1 MTGGSAKQEKVGM
14 NWRTAALAILAL
26 LWTPQA
32 IGQAGR
38 GDPLAAMSEEQK
50 DALAARIAAGTPR
63 KSKVL
68 VIGAARGFHHESIS
82 DAMTAIAVLGQESG
96 LFDVELRTDF
106 DLINPRGGKKMRF
119 GFIAEG
125 LGDFDALVLVNTT
138 GEWGLSE
145 ESKQALLAF
154 VRDSGK
160 GLVGVHGAL
169 DANYSW
175 PGYADMLGAGFGG
188 HPLNTI
194 DKPVVTFPLVNEA
207 PDSPITRH
215 WPSNFSTQNE
225 LYLPKPFSRAKVRV
239 LLRIDQDRISTA
251 PAGTSD
257 IPVAWMRNYGSGR
270 VFYSS
275 IGHTRRSWAD
285 PEVRKMYLE
294 AIRWA
299 LGLTRYRGD
308 EP

>member
-1 MTGGSAKQEKVGM
+1 MK
-14 NWRTAALAILAL
+14 WLAWTIAVFSLLCIVPASLASE
-26 LWTPQA
+26 
-32 IGQAGR
+32 R

-50 DALAARIAAGTPR
+50 DALAARIAAGVPR
-63 KSKVL
+63 KPRVL
-68 VIGAARGFHHESIS
+68 VLGAEAGFHHESIS
-82 DAMTAIAVLGQESG
+82 DAMTAIAVMGQESG
-96 LFDVELRTDF
+96 LYDAELRTDF
-106 DLINPRGGKKMRF
+106 ALINPRGGKKMRF
-119 GFIAEG
+119 GFIPEG
-125 LGDFDALVLVNTT
+125 LADFDAVVLVNTT
-138 GEWGLSE
+138 GEWGINE

-154 VRDSGK
+154 VHDQGK
-160 GLVGVHGAL
+160 GIVGVHGAL

-175 PGYADMLGAGFGG
+175 PAYAEMLGAQFGG

-215 WPSNFSTQNE
+215 WSRYFSEQNE
-225 LYLPKPFSRAKVRV
+225 LYVPRAFSRDKAHV
-239 LLRIDQDRISTA
+239 LLRIDQDRIATG

-257 IPVAWMRNYGSGR
+257 IPVAWTRSYGAGR

-299 LGLTRYRGD
+299 LGLTQNG
-308 EP
+308 PAGGK

>member
-1 MTGGSAKQEKVGM
+1 MKWLALAL
-14 NWRTAALAILAL
+14 AALSLLSIAPASLASA
-26 LWTPQA
+26 Q
-32 IGQAGR
+32 
-38 GDPLAAMSEEQK
+38 GDPLAALSEEQK
-50 DALAARIAAGTPR
+50 DALAARIAAGNPR
-63 KSKVL
+63 KPRVL
-68 VIGAARGFHHESIS
+68 VLGAVAGFHHESVS
-82 DAMTAIAVLGQESG
+82 DAMTAFSVMGQESG
-96 LFDVELRTDF
+96 LFDAELRTDF
-106 DLINPRGGKKMRF
+106 ALINPRGGKKMRF
-119 GFIAEG
+119 GFIPEG
-125 LGDFDALVLVNTT
+125 LGDFDAVVLVNTT

-154 VRDSGK
+154 VHDQGK

-175 PGYADMLGAGFGG
+175 PAYAEMLGAQFGG

-194 DKPVVTFPLVNEA
+194 DTPTVTFPLVNET

-215 WPSNFSTQNE
+215 WPRFFSHQNE
-225 LYLPKPFSRAKVRV
+225 LYVPRAFSRNKAHV
-239 LLRIDQDRISTA
+239 LLRIDQDRIATG

-257 IPVAWMRNYGSGR
+257 IPIAWTRSHGKGR

-294 AIRWA
+294 GIRWA
-299 LGLTRYRGD
+299 LDLTRDG
-308 EP
+308 PAVGK

>member
-1 MTGGSAKQEKVGM
+1 M
-14 NWRTAALAILAL
+14 NWRMAIPAILAL
-26 LWTPQA
+26 VWAPQA
-32 IGQAGR
+32 AVGAER
-38 GDPLAAMSEEQK
+38 GDPLAAMSEQQL
-50 DALAARIAAGTPR
+50 DALAARIAAGIPR
-63 KSKVL
+63 KPRVL
-68 VIGAARGFHHESIS
+68 ILGAERGFHHESIS
-82 DAMTAIAVLGQESG
+82 DAMVAIAVLGQESG
-96 LFDVELRTDF
+96 LFDAELRTDF

-119 GFIAEG
+119 GFIPEG

-138 GEWGLSE
+138 GEWGLGAE
-145 ESKQALLAF
+145 AKQALLGF
-154 VRDSGK
+154 VHDRGK
-160 GLVGVHGAL
+160 GIVGVHGAL

-175 PGYADMLGAGFGG
+175 PEYADMLGAGFGG

-215 WPSNFSTQNE
+215 WPRSFSAQNE
-225 LYLPKPFSRAKVRV
+225 LYVPKAFSRAKTKV
-239 LLRIDQDRISTA
+239 LLRIDQDRIETA

-257 IPVAWMRNYGSGR
+257 IPVAWTRNYGAGR

-285 PEVRKMYLE
+285 PEVRRMYLE

-299 LGLTRYRGD
+299 LGMTQD
-308 EP
+308 P